1 MLTRE
6 PVLLVTLFHTV
17 WRISPL
23 MTPHRI
29 SLVVGTST
37 LRRSFSTWVVPS
49 EPSPSESPAVAGVL
63 VEGRLAAMFRISS
76 STPYFHRSP
85 VTSLR
90 ISRSISPLSLSV

>member
-63 VEGRLAAMFRISS
+63 VEGRISS